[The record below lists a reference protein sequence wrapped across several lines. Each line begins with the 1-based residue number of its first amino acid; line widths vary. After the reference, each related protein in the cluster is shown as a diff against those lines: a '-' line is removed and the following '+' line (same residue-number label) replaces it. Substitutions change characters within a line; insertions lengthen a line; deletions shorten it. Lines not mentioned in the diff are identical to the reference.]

1 MSNSRDTW
9 VPIERVKDI
18 ICNYIKC
25 MGGMGLACNG
35 HCYRKGDP
43 YIKNCSKFE
52 DEDKIMSEYEATL

>member
-18 ICNYIKC
+18 ICNYMRC